1 MTTMKF
7 GEAVKIIKDYAG
19 RNTEGDILWALG
31 EMKAKI
37 AEESADITLV
47 EAIAYGV
54 FVREA
59 EQFFAPAEV

>member
-7 GEAVKIIKDYAG
+7 GEAVKIIKDYAN

-31 EMKAKI
+31 EMRGLI
-37 AEESADITLV
+37 EEESAKVSLL

>member
-7 GEAVKIIKDYAG
+7 GEAVMIIKDYAG

-31 EMKAKI
+31 EMRSLI
-37 AEESADITLV
+37 EEDSDKVTLV

-59 EQFFAPAEV
+59 EQFFAPDEV